1 MVGRGVGKMPQMI
14 TVDRIRAALDG
25 YRPQL
30 LPHAED
36 MKMAAVA
43 VVIRDGA
50 DGAELLFI
58 RRAEDDHDPWSG
70 HMAFPGGRMDPGD
83 ETVVAA
89 AVRETREELALDLG
103 AAGEHLGRLSDVA
116 AVSRG
121 RPLSLVIVPH
131 LFEVNGDPDFEP
143 NYEVAEVLWVSLSYL
158 ADYDNRSTLDWK
170 LGSITIPLPCYRYH
184 DRVIWGLTFGMVDE
198 LLSIV
203 NVSKVKSQKS
213 KVKSQKSKV

>member
-1 MVGRGVGKMPQMI
+1 MI
-14 TVDRIRAALDG
+14 TVGRIRSALAG

-30 LPHAED
+30 LPDVVD
-36 MKMAAVA
+36 MKWAGVAAV
-43 VVIRDGA
+43 VRDGA
-50 DGAELLFI
+50 TGAELLFI

-83 ETVVAA
+83 ESVVAA
-89 AVRETREELALDLG
+89 AVRETREELALDLESDG
-103 AAGEHLGRLSDVA
+103 KYLGRLSDVA

-131 LFEVNGDPDFEP
+131 VFAVTGDPSFET
-143 NYEVAEVLWVSLSYL
+143 NYEVDEVLWVSLDYL
-158 ADYDNRSTLDWK
+158 ADYDNRSTLDWR

-198 LLSIV
+198 LLSILV
-203 NVSKVKSQKS
+203 D
-213 KVKSQKSKV
+213 

>member
-1 MVGRGVGKMPQMI
+1 MGKMSRMI

-25 YRPQL
+25 YRPQV
-30 LPHAED
+30 LPQAED

-43 VVIRDGA
+43 VVVRDGA

-103 AAGEHLGRLSDVA
+103 AVGEHLGRLSDVA

-131 LFEVNGDPDFEP
+131 VFEVNGDPDFEP
-143 NYEVAEVLWVSLSYL
+143 NYEVAEVLWVSLDYL

-198 LLSIV
+198 LLSILDH
-203 NVSKVKSQKS
+203 
-213 KVKSQKSKV
+213 

>member
-1 MVGRGVGKMPQMI
+1 MSPVIAVNH
-14 TVDRIRAALDG
+14 IRKALDG

-30 LPHAED
+30 LPHSEN
-36 MKMAAVA
+36 MKWAGVAAV
-43 VVIRDGA
+43 VRDGA
-50 DGAELLFI
+50 AGAELLFI

-83 ETVVAA
+83 ETVTAA
-89 AVRETREELALDLG
+89 AVRETCEELALDLEMEG
-103 AAGEHLGRLSDVA
+103 HHLGRLSDVA

-131 LFEVNGDPDFEP
+131 VFEVRGSPEFEP
-143 NYEVAEVLWVSLSYL
+143 NYEVDEVLWVSLDYL

-170 LGSITIPLPCYRYH
+170 LGSITIPLPCYRYR

-198 LLSIV
+198 LLSLLV
-203 NVSKVKSQKS
+203 D
-213 KVKSQKSKV
+213 